1 MRISMRAVSLVPVVL
16 ALVVVCAVAGSAFGS
31 GAGAGDGKADSAV
44 VAAAKSSAAAAFSAA
59 RPDRDRKVYTNDDL
73 ERMWPKSAAPSATV
87 AARASE
93 RGASAEDSRSVRAVA
108 VVVSPERDPVWYAQQ
123 LVALTSELDGL
134 AAREERLRAFR
145 KTGDAAGLR
154 VGLGIY
160 APCEGISTDNEIQQ
174 LALRRE
180 EIQAQIAGLEDMA
193 QRYDLEPG
201 VVRDAP
207 AILAASEKP
216 LTASEERAAS
226 EERQARLAAEL
237 DATRGELEGMA
248 AEAAGQRAVLLQPA
262 AGWGGNMTTDL
273 IETLDRRAGEIQG
286 ELEQ

>member
-16 ALVVVCAVAGSAFGS
+16 AWVVVCEVAGPAF

-44 VAAAKSSAAAAFSAA
+44 VAAAKSSSANTAAAVA
-59 RPDRDRKVYTNDDL
+59 RPDRDRKVYTNDDID
-73 ERMWPKSAAPSATV
+73 RMWPKSAAASGTP
-87 AARASE
+87 AARPSS
-93 RGASAEDSRSVRAVA
+93 RGTTESGSRGVRAVA
-108 VVVSPERDPVWYAQQ
+108 VVVSPERDPLWYAQQ
-123 LVALTSELDGL
+123 IVALTAELDSI
-134 AAREERLRAFR
+134 AAQEERLRAFR
-145 KTGDAAGLR
+145 TTGDTSGLR

-174 LALRRE
+174 LALRRQ
-180 EIQAQIAGLEDMA
+180 EIQAQIAGLEAMA
-193 QRYDLEPG
+193 QRNDLEPG
-201 VVRDAP
+201 VIRDAP
-207 AILAASEKP
+207 EILAASERP
-216 LTASEERAAS
+216 LTAAEERAAI
-226 EERQARLAAEL
+226 EERQERLAAEL
-237 DATRGELEGMA
+237 DATRGELAGMA